1 MTDEQVDDGST
12 PTPEGSTGNEVHPT
26 RRSRRDA
33 ESASSAATG
42 RPAARVPARRGARSQ
57 RPLAGRRSAPAVPP
71 APVRVPAAAP
81 VIAAVPPVRR
91 RPGRAVR
98 TAVSTVAVAAIAG
111 MVAVMALPAYSFDP
125 APDSQAAIEAAAR
138 IQALGNQKLTVSST
152 AVQEQVIRDSFTAP
166 TQEQL
171 DEAAAQARALAAAE
185 QAKREAEEAAAA
197 AEAAASTGAVAA
209 TGGTSSSVTPRE
221 EGDDYPWRDA
231 LTDDQ
236 GGGLSP
242 LRYYYRECVDFVA
255 WRLNRD
261 QGSTGAPFKWTWG
274 NLTPGGG
281 SAYAWAGQWA
291 SHGWVT
297 SSTPVPG
304 SVAWFNG
311 NHVAYVQSVN
321 SDGTVSL
328 EEYNWG
334 NDHAYHTRTIPASS
348 VPLFLYPPS

>member
-1 MTDEQVDDGST
+1 MTDEQVDETAGATRDGSAS
-12 PTPEGSTGNEVHPT
+12 GEVHPT
-26 RRSRRDA
+26 RRSRRVA
-33 ESASSAATG
+33 ESAAQAPRVAPRT
-42 RPAARVPARRGARSQ
+42 RPVPT
-57 RPLAGRRSAPAVPP
+57 
-71 APVRVPAAAP
+71 APVAVKTP
-81 VIAAVPPVRR
+81 VLATVPPVRR
-91 RPGRAVR
+91 RPGRALR
-98 TAVSTVAVAAIAG
+98 ATVSTVAVAAIAG

-138 IQALGNQKLTVSST
+138 IQALGNQKLTVAST

-171 DEAAAQARALAAAE
+171 DEAAAQARALAAA
-185 QAKREAEEAAAA
+185 AEKAAADAAAAAAAA
-197 AEAAASTGAVAA
+197 AEEAANTAA
-209 TGGTSSSVTPRE
+209 GTSSGSTAASRSAGSSTSVTPRE

-291 SHGWVT
+291 SHGWET

-321 SDGTVSL
+321 ADGTVSL

-334 NDHAYHTRTIPASS
+334 NDHAYHTRTVAASS

>member
-1 MTDEQVDDGST
+1 GHHGHGTGRRSATTGAV
-12 PTPEGSTGNEVHPT
+12 PVVPEGAVP
-26 RRSRRDA
+26 A
-33 ESASSAATG
+33 SAPPVPAAPG
-42 RPAARVPARRGARSQ
+42 RPAASSTAQVLS
-57 RPLAGRRSAPAVPP
+57 S
-71 APVRVPAAAP
+71 
-81 VIAAVPPVRR
+81 VPPVRR
-91 RPGRAVR
+91 RGARALR
-98 TAVSTVAVAAIAG
+98 GAVSTVAVAAIAG

-125 APDSQAAIEAAAR
+125 ADDSQAAVEAAAR
-138 IQALGNQKLTVSST
+138 IRALGTQKLTVSASAT
-152 AVQEQVIRDSFTAP
+152 QEQVIRDSFTAP
-166 TQEQL
+166 TQQQL
-171 DEAAAQARALAAAE
+171 DEAAAQARALAEAAE
-185 QAKREAEEAAAA
+185 RAAREAQEAEEAAA
-197 AEAAASTGAVAA
+197 S
-209 TGGTSSSVTPRE
+209 GTSTALPGSSTSVTPRE
-221 EGDDYPWRDA
+221 EGDDYPWRDQ

-261 QGSTGAPFKWTWG
+261 QGSTGAPWKWTWG
-274 NLTPGGG
+274 NMTPGGG

-304 SVAWFNG
+304 SVAWFTG

-334 NDHAYHTRTIPASS
+334 NDHSYHTRTVPASS

>member
-1 MTDEQVDDGST
+1 MTDEQVDDSSVPTPGGSDGST
-12 PTPEGSTGNEVHPT
+12 VHPS

-33 ESASSAATG
+33 ESATRPVPVV
-42 RPAARVPARRGARSQ
+42 RPA
-57 RPLAGRRSAPAVPP
+57 P
-71 APVRVPAAAP
+71 APVKAP
-81 VIAAVPPVRR
+81 VLAAVAPVRR
-91 RPGRAVR
+91 RSRRGLRA
-98 TAVSTVAVAAIAG
+98 ALSTVAVAAIAG

-138 IQALGNQKLTVSST
+138 VQALGNQKLTVSGA

-166 TQEQL
+166 TQAQL
-171 DEAAAQARALAAAE
+171 DEAAAQARALAAAAE
-185 QAKREAEEAAAA
+185 KAAREAEEAAAA
-197 AEAAASTGAVAA
+197 AEEARTTGGATSSA
-209 TGGTSSSVTPRE
+209 TGSSGSSTSVTPRE

-297 SSTPVPG
+297 STTPVPG

-321 SDGTVSL
+321 SDGSVSL

>member
-1 MTDEQVDDGST
+1 MTDEQVDDSPV
-12 PTPEGSTGNEVHPT
+12 PTPEGSSGPTVHPT

-33 ESASSAATG
+33 ESATRPVPVV
-42 RPAARVPARRGARSQ
+42 RPAPSPVK
-57 RPLAGRRSAPAVPP
+57 
-71 APVRVPAAAP
+71 APVL
-81 VIAAVPPVRR
+81 AAVAPVRR
-91 RPGRAVR
+91 RSRRALR
-98 TAVSTVAVAAIAG
+98 TALSTVAVAAIAG

-138 IQALGNQKLTVSST
+138 VQALGNQKLTVSGA

-166 TQEQL
+166 TQAQL
-171 DEAAAQARALAAAE
+171 DEAAAQARALAAAAE
-185 QAKREAEEAAAA
+185 KAAREAEEAAAA
-197 AEAAASTGAVAA
+197 AEEARTSGEAAGSTAA
-209 TGGTSSSVTPRE
+209 GSSGSSTSVTPRE

-334 NDHAYHTRTIPASS
+334 NDHAYHARTIPASS

>member
-1 MTDEQVDDGST
+1 
-12 PTPEGSTGNEVHPT
+12 
-26 RRSRRDA
+26 
-33 ESASSAATG
+33 
-42 RPAARVPARRGARSQ
+42 
-57 RPLAGRRSAPAVPP
+57 
-71 APVRVPAAAP
+71 
-81 VIAAVPPVRR
+81 
-91 RPGRAVR
+91 
-98 TAVSTVAVAAIAG
+98 

-138 IQALGNQKLTVSST
+138 IQALGNQKLTVS
-152 AVQEQVIRDSFTAP
+152 AAARQEQVIRDSFTAP
-166 TQEQL
+166 TQAQL

-185 QAKREAEEAAAA
+185 QAKREAEEAATR
-197 AEAAASTGAVAA
+197 AASGTATPGAS
-209 TGGTSSSVTPRE
+209 GSSGSSTSVSPRE
-221 EGDDYPWRDA
+221 EGDDYPWRDQ
-231 LTDDQ
+231 LTDDE

-304 SVAWFNG
+304 SVAWFTG
-311 NHVAYVQSVN
+311 NHVAYVQAVN

-334 NDHAYHTRTIPASS
+334 NDHAYHTRTIPASD